1 MKYEAVGLCGT
12 VFILIAFMFNDEK
25 RIRIFDLIGA
35 VLFVAYGFLI
45 GAYSNVVLNGILIAV
60 QLIKLRRIHL
70 NAK

>member
-45 GAYSNVVLNGILIAV
+45 GAYSNVVLNGILIV
-60 QLIKLRRIHL
+60 IQLVKLRRMQI

>member
-45 GAYSNVVLNGILIAV
+45 GAYSNVVLNGILIVV
-60 QLIKLRRIHL
+60 QLIKLRRMHL

>member
-45 GAYSNVVLNGILIAV
+45 GAYSNVVLNGILIV
-60 QLIKLRRIHL
+60 IQLVKLRRMHL

>member
-25 RIRIFDLIGA
+25 RIRVFDLIGA

-45 GAYSNVVLNGILIAV
+45 GAYSNVVLNGILIV
-60 QLIKLRRIHL
+60 IQLVKLRRMQI

>member
-45 GAYSNVVLNGILIAV
+45 GAYSNVVLNGILIV
-60 QLIKLRRIHL
+60 IQFVKLRRIHL

>member
-45 GAYSNVVLNGILIAV
+45 GAYSNVVLNGILIV
-60 QLIKLRRIHL
+60 IQLVKLCRMQI